1 MMDMRMTELFEDSYR
16 LLDSLKEKDKD
27 AGEEIHLSMRGDL
40 MGEYLK
46 VRQLNTENLEEIKK
60 ELLQL
65 QESLQMLDM

>member
-1 MMDMRMTELFEDSYR
+1 MMDMRMTELFEDSFR

-46 VRQLNTENLEEIKK
+46 VRQLNAENLEEIKK